1 MHNMRHT
8 TLWTFVL
15 SSWFPFSLANPQIR
29 PPSNPFLK
37 RNLPNSSNPLEVDLG
52 YAGYAGV
59 YDVPNSL
66 KYWYGIRYGQAPIGD
81 LRWQISTPPETIF
94 DGTFA
99 IAATYPSQCPQGLCH
114 LSTPEPIQPVG
125 SEDCL
130 FLNVWAPGNATELP
144 VFVWIHGDGYGY
156 GNAQFDMPFLLN
168 TTVNKYVIVDIQ
180 YRLGAYGFLAGD
192 EVYKH
197 GTTNAG
203 LYDQYPALQWVQKYI
218 SLFGGDPDRVTI
230 GGISAGLFLA
240 LNCEHISW
248 LISLPCAGSVMLPSM
263 AYGGAVGDELL
274 RFKYR
279 SGLRA
284 PIYLN
289 NGTITI
295 PYLLHISTKLQQQ
308 QHTQVLMDAN
318 WNISYGARYGEW
330 AFLAVTDNKFVQ
342 QRPSEQLVK
351 GNLNGNRALIA
362 VQQRERRRNVR
373 LAKRHTE
380 DDFVDFVHYLF
391 PQFMDEQFEAVLA
404 QYSIPADIP
413 TVRFATDGL
422 NKNAT
427 ANFNLYAETTFD
439 CPAYWMAEGF
449 NMKDGQSYKY
459 QVSIINSLHGEDE
472 TVYLNTFGSVNY
484 LAPSFRD
491 SFISMLDSFFTNGT
505 PNNSSCYSSD
515 VPADVATVLSSWPS
529 YTVDGPC
536 QAILN
541 QTGGTL
547 ATSVD
552 LGDAMHMRIILPT
565 ILSLAWLLF

>member
-8 TLWTFVL
+8 TLWTFLL
-15 SSWFPFSLANPQIR
+15 SSWIPFSLANPQIR

-66 KYWYGIRYGQAPIGD
+66 KYWYGIRYGQVPIGD

-130 FLNVWAPGNATELP
+130 FLNVWAPENATDLP

-168 TTVNKYVIVDIQ
+168 ATVNKYVIVDIQ

-240 LNCEHISW
+240 LNSAT
-248 LISLPCAGSVMLPSM
+248 CADRTNFEDPFHCLVEQ
-263 AYGGAVGDELL
+263 D
-274 RFKYR
+274 
-279 SGLRA
+279 
-284 PIYLN
+284 
-289 NGTITI
+289 
-295 PYLLHISTKLQQQ
+295 
-308 QHTQVLMDAN
+308 TQVLMDAN
-318 WNISYGARYGEW
+318 WNISYGAKYGEW
-330 AFLAVTDNKFVQ
+330 AFLPVTDNKFVQ

-351 GNLNGNRALIA
+351 E
-362 VQQRERRRNVR
+362 QRERRRNVR